1 MWDSKVRFKSQ
12 GLIIFLTSATN
23 TFNILIIIFI
33 LLPLIYVATKFIII
47 GKFMMFLIL
56 FFFIIQNVLIMIM
69 VNINKKP
76 KIT

>member
-1 MWDSKVRFKSQ
+1 MRNSKWRFKSQ